1 MDILSIARKD
11 MLILAKDRSTV
22 LQVFLLPLVFIV
34 LYVGIGSSFQGQGQ
48 EDTRIPLPVVNLD
61 SGGELAQNFVDGLNG
76 DGGVKAELYDDAE
89 AREMLESEEITRLL
103 VIPTGFSQDVLS
115 GKKVALGLEDYGS
128 DQQENQ
134 AVSLIVAGVAR
145 DMSVQSNIIGSLEQ
159 MRQMQADNPDSEQA
173 LSAERAIEQAR
184 WQFERSET
192 TPLISV
198 EQRNPTIFQEREEE
212 SLSFVELAVPSM
224 TVLFVFLTA
233 QTTAQSVYDE
243 KKVGSFRRL
252 LAAPISRSSLMSG
265 KMLPNFLTVILQ
277 TIVIFFAGIVV
288 FPLLGW
294 DQLTLGN
301 DPLAVLLL
309 VLLTALCSTALGA
322 LISAIAKTEAQIGG
336 VSTVILWVM
345 AFLGGAI
352 VPFFLLNDTLA
363 SLGRVTPQYWA
374 ITGFYDLMVRGQ
386 GLNDVTDSLLALI
399 LFSLLFLGIAIWRF
413 DFE

>member
-61 SGGELAQNFVDGLNG
+61 GSGELAQNFVDGLNG
-76 DGGVKAELYDDAE
+76 DGGVKAELYEEAA

-115 GKKVALGLEDYGS
+115 GKKAALSLEDYGS

-134 AVSLIVAGVAR
+134 AVSLIVVGVAR
-145 DMSVQSNIIGSLEQ
+145 DMSIQSNIIGSLEQ
-159 MRQMQADNPDSEQA
+159 MRQMQADNPDSGQA

-198 EQRNPTIFQEREEE
+198 EQRNPTLFQEREED

-277 TIVIFFAGIVV
+277 TIVIFFAGIVI

-301 DPLAVLLL
+301 DPLALLLL

-386 GLNDVTDSLLALI
+386 GLSDVTDSLLALM